1 MRKSAKE
8 FPDHWVSQH
17 VTPLSHD
24 DDDTEAKGS
33 ARMCLADAERKGIS
47 YNELKD
53 AAGGDLVPFMAMKIR
68 KVIDE
73 EMRTIGGEMPLR

>member
-8 FPDHWVSQH
+8 FLDHWVSQH
-17 VTPLSHD
+17 VTPFSHD

-53 AAGGDLVPFMAMKIR
+53 AAGGDLVPFMARKIR

-73 EMRTIGGEMPLR
+73 EMRTLAEKSP

>member
-1 MRKSAKE
+1 M
-8 FPDHWVSQH
+8 
-17 VTPLSHD
+17 PLSHD
-24 DDDTEAKGS
+24 EDDTEAKGS

-53 AAGGDLVPFMAMKIR
+53 AAGGDLVPFMARKIR

-73 EMRTIGGEMPLR
+73 EMRTLAEKSP